1 MSDNLDKLLA
11 RLTASAA
18 DRSLVG
24 LGDAVMT
31 TIGRQRAEAVAS
43 RSLAPARVFAVCF
56 SVAVGVAAGGMAA
69 ATATAEPQQF
79 STFSSQAH
87 LAPSTLLEGAG

>member
-1 MSDNLDKLLA
+1 MSDNLDEMLA
-11 RLTASAA
+11 RLTAAAA

-24 LGDAVMT
+24 LEGSVLNA
-31 TIGRQRAEAVAS
+31 IGRRRAEAVTS